1 MKKNIKL
8 IWHIYP
14 SYLILTLL
22 VLAAVIWF
30 TAFSWRI
37 FFLERTEANLNARA
51 QLLESMF
58 INSIQ
63 SPDIKTIDRLCKEIA
78 GSSET
83 RITIILK
90 NGRVI
95 GDSTEDPAAMDN
107 HIGRPEVQKALQGEI
122 GSSIRYSGTLRR
134 KMMYIARPLI
144 INREIKSV
152 LRISIP
158 IASIDTG
165 LRSMHYRIIMGGI
178 LIAVIV
184 SLISL
189 FIAHSISRPIEEMR
203 KGAERFACGDLDH
216 RLYLPETLELA
227 GLADALNRMAEQIK
241 ERMASVINQRNEFK
255 AVLASMTEGIIALD
269 MGDVII
275 GINNAAE
282 KIFDLKQSAAKGRY
296 LHEIIRNREMHLLI
310 SKSALFDRPCENDI
324 LVSDV
329 SEKIVHTNCA
339 PLFNSDH
346 KRIGSL
352 IVLQD
357 VTHVRHLENIRKDF
371 VANVSHEIRT
381 PLTAIKGFVE
391 TILYNHDHDRA
402 ETEKFLGIIS
412 KHVNRLE
419 AITEDLLSLATIE
432 KKGAGNEP
440 GNKLRLENSKI
451 KDIIETALQ
460 VVEDRAKK
468 KSIDFDISCSDDIV
482 AETDIPLLEQALVNL
497 IDNAVKYSPEGEKI
511 LVWAD
516 RQEKGILIHVKDNGP
531 GIPKKHLPRLFE
543 RFYRVDKARSRSL
556 GGTGLGLAIVK
567 HIIQA
572 HGGSVTADSAP
583 GKGSTFTIHLPF

>member
-1 MKKNIKL
+1 
-8 IWHIYP
+8 
-14 SYLILTLL
+14 
-22 VLAAVIWF
+22 
-30 TAFSWRI
+30 
-37 FFLERTEANLNARA
+37 
-51 QLLESMF
+51 
-58 INSIQ
+58 
-63 SPDIKTIDRLCKEIA
+63 
-78 GSSET
+78 
-83 RITIILK
+83 
-90 NGRVI
+90 
-95 GDSTEDPAAMDN
+95 
-107 HIGRPEVQKALQGEI
+107 
-122 GSSIRYSGTLRR
+122 
-134 KMMYIARPLI
+134 
-144 INREIKSV
+144 
-152 LRISIP
+152 
-158 IASIDTG
+158 
-165 LRSMHYRIIMGGI
+165 
-178 LIAVIV
+178 
-184 SLISL
+184 
-189 FIAHSISRPIEEMR
+189 
-203 KGAERFACGDLDH
+203 
-216 RLYLPETLELA
+216 
-227 GLADALNRMAEQIK
+227 
-241 ERMASVINQRNEFK
+241 
-255 AVLASMTEGIIALD
+255 

-282 KIFDLKQSAAKGRY
+282 KIFDLKQSAAKGRN

-324 LVSDV
+324 LVSDIP
-329 SEKIVHTNCA
+329 EKIVNTNCA

-432 KKGAGNEP
+432 KKDAQNE
-440 GNKLRLENSKI
+440 LRLENSKI

-511 LVWAD
+511 LIWAD
-516 RQEKGILIHVKDNGP
+516 CKEKGILIHVKDNGP

-572 HGGSVTADSAP
+572 HGGHVTADSAP
-583 GKGSTFTIHLPF
+583 GKGSTFTIHLPS

>member
-8 IWHIYP
+8 IWRIYP

-22 VLAAVIWF
+22 VLAAVICF
-30 TAFSWRI
+30 TTFSWRV
-37 FFLERTEANLNARA
+37 FFLERTEANLNSCA
-51 QLLESMF
+51 QLLERVF
-58 INSIQ
+58 IDLVKS
-63 SPDIKTIDRLCKEIA
+63 SDTKAIDRLCKEIA
-78 GSSET
+78 GSSGT
-83 RITIILK
+83 RITVILK

-95 GDSTEDPAAMDN
+95 GDSIKDPAIMDN
-107 HIGRPEVQKALQGEI
+107 HIGRPEIQTALQGGI
-122 GSSIRYSGTLRR
+122 GSSIRYSGTLR
-134 KMMYIARPLI
+134 KKLMYIARPLI
-144 INREIKSV
+144 IDRELKSV
-152 LRISIP
+152 FRISVP
-158 IASIDTG
+158 IASIDTA
-165 LRSMHYRIIMGGI
+165 LRSMHYRIIIGGI
-178 LIAVIV
+178 LLAVIV
-184 SLISL
+184 SLISF

-203 KGAERFACGDLDH
+203 KGAERFACGDLNH

-227 GLADALNRMAEQIK
+227 GLADAMNRMAEQIK
-241 ERMASVINQRNEFK
+241 ERMVSVINQRNEFK
-255 AVLASMTEGIIALD
+255 AVLSSMTEGVIALD
-269 MGDVII
+269 MENVII
-275 GINNAAE
+275 SINNAAE
-282 KIFDLKQSAAKGRY
+282 KIFDLKQSAAKGKN
-296 LHEIIRNREMHLLI
+296 LHEMIRNREMHLLI
-310 SKSALFDRPCENDI
+310 SKSALFERPCKRDI
-324 LVSDV
+324 LVSGDP
-329 SEKIVHTNCA
+329 EKIVNINCT

-391 TILYNHDHDRA
+391 TMLYRHDHDRA

-432 KKGAGNEP
+432 KKDAQNE
-440 GNKLRLENSKI
+440 LRLEKSRI

-482 AETDIPLLEQALVNL
+482 AEIDILLFEQALVNL
-497 IDNAVKYSPEGEKI
+497 IDNAVKYSPEGGKI
-511 LVWAD
+511 LIWVD
-516 RQEKGILIHVKDNGP
+516 CKEKGILIHVKDNGP
-531 GIPKKHLPRLFE
+531 GIPKEHLSRLFE

-556 GGTGLGLAIVK
+556 GGTGLGLSIVK

-572 HGGSVTADSAP
+572 HGGHVAANSAP
-583 GKGSTFTIHLPF
+583 GKGSTFTIHLPS

>member
-1 MKKNIKL
+1 MKRSIKL
-8 IWHIYP
+8 IWRIYP

-22 VLAAVIWF
+22 VLAAVICF

-37 FFLERTEANLNARA
+37 FFLERTEANLKARA

-63 SPDIKTIDRLCKEIA
+63 SPDIKKVDRLCKEIA
-78 GSSET
+78 GSSGT

-95 GDSTEDPAAMDN
+95 GDSIKDPAIMDN
-107 HIGRPEVQKALQGEI
+107 HIGRPEIQTALQGGI

-144 INREIKSV
+144 INREINAV

-158 IASIDTG
+158 IASIDTE

-184 SLISL
+184 SFISF

-227 GLADALNRMAEQIK
+227 GLADAMNRMAEQIK

-282 KIFDLKQSAAKGRY
+282 KIFDLKQSAAKGKN

-324 LVSDV
+324 LVSDIP
-329 SEKIVHTNCA
+329 EKIVNTNCA
-339 PLFNSDH
+339 PLFDSDH

-419 AITEDLLSLATIE
+419 AITEDLLSLARIE

-440 GNKLRLENSKI
+440 DNKLRLENSKI

-482 AETDIPLLEQALVNL
+482 AEIDISLLEQALVNL
-497 IDNAVKYSPEGEKI
+497 IDNAVKYSPEGKKI
-511 LVWAD
+511 LIWAD
-516 RQEKGILIHVKDNGP
+516 CKEKGILIHVKDNGP
-531 GIPKKHLPRLFE
+531 GIPKKHLSRLFE

-572 HGGSVTADSAP
+572 HGGHVTADSAP
-583 GKGSTFTIHLPF
+583 GKGSTFTIHLPS